1 MTQKL
6 TNKVEADIIE
16 EIQPGI
22 EQKLETQ
29 ILEELRKAIE
39 GSE

>member
-22 EQKLETQ
+22 KQKLETQ